1 MIFEF
6 FWDSKWLWPTIALT
20 TQKLN
25 NLFQNLQG
33 DKDLNNPINSWG
45 WEIIDFGKK
54 IITGCRYGSFASTHW
69 LYFDY
74 FIFYAFSY

>member
-54 IITGCRYGSFASTHW
+54 
-69 LYFDY
+69 
-74 FIFYAFSY
+74 